1 MPSVQGWH
9 SVNHC
14 LRSVGLATLDKEANL
29 ASAKA

>member
-14 LRSVGLATLDKEANL
+14 LPSVGLATLDKKANL